1 MTQNQIKNELA
12 QCYRSLEK
20 IHIALA
26 IAIEQNDYN
35 YEFLCFNRIDEFS
48 NRIIELEQLTK

>member
-12 QCYRSLEK
+12 QFYRSLEK
-20 IHIALA
+20 VHTALA

-35 YEFLCFNRIDEFS
+35 YEFICFNRIDEFS
-48 NRIIELEQLTK
+48 NRIIELERLIK